1 MLGAQLSLALYLSIS
16 GASAFMVPAAPRVAR
31 AFQLATVDKATPAA
45 FDPLAGENAP
55 LILNNAGKLWV
66 PQRARPRRNRK
77 V

>member
-1 MLGAQLSLALYLSIS
+1 
-16 GASAFMVPAAPRVAR
+16 MVSTTPRVVR
-31 AFQLATVDKATPAA
+31 AFQLATVDKASAENTPAA